1 MNRIISNTN
10 DDGEGRTGIGKDLK
24 RLVLLNILIR
34 DGADSGRRWGAPLT
48 SQTPPPTGQSTV
60 TPLWFKNKINGI
72 QNQFVMMI
80 MNHFQLINNG
90 DNWSIRTGRFYS
102 SGGIRKPF
110 KDSNDCTIAFR
121 FSISQLFLFL
131 LSFSSSFSSSSSF
144 LFYFIFFLGVIFIRS
159 IKLNLIRFLYIQWKN
174 VSRALKLISRP
185 MGCRVTSP
193 DSPARRR
200 SPTPSTFRRLP
211 FPPPDYPRSP
221 SAMQMNPLLLLLL
234 PPTSPSHSDWFHL
247 QLSPLI

>member
-1 MNRIISNTN
+1 METIDQSEPDVSILLAESGSR
-10 DDGEGRTGIGKDLK
+10 LK
-24 RLVLLNILIR
+24 
-34 DGADSGRRWGAPLT
+34 
-48 SQTPPPTGQSTV
+48 TP
-60 TPLWFKNKINGI
+60 
-72 QNQFVMMI
+72 
-80 MNHFQLINNG
+80 
-90 DNWSIRTGRFYS
+90 
-102 SGGIRKPF
+102 
-110 KDSNDCTIAFR
+110 TIA
-121 FSISQLFLFL
+121 QLPFDFPSANSSSFFFLFL
-131 LSFSSSFSSSSSF
+131 LLFLLLLLLFSFISF
-144 LFYFIFFLGVIFIRS
+144 FFGVIFIRS

-174 VSRALKLISRP
+174 VSRALKLIWRP

-234 PPTSPSHSDWFHL
+234 LPPTSPSHSDWFRL